1 MKLAAHP
8 FTALKVR
15 MVGVYKLVY
24 VMTTQLLYGA
34 TLLVCSYISLARH
47 VLT

>member
-1 MKLAAHP
+1 MSGNVKSAAHP

-24 VMTTQLLYGA
+24 VMTT
-34 TLLVCSYISLARH
+34 
-47 VLT
+47 